1 MHSHTMQPPAPQAL
15 PRAPESV
22 VQGGGPATG
31 LYAGSPQLIDWS
43 GLQGAFQRSALWRR
57 FHHKRWHY
65 VALATEQCFVGLAI
79 VDLGWTNTA
88 FAYVFD
94 RHARKLL
101 IDFSQDGLPGL
112 TAQVGDCP
120 AQGALSWFSHIG
132 SHMRYEHLGGSHYR
146 LQVDIRKGLHIEAEI
161 DSAHAAP
168 FACAIGP
175 IGEGGCAHST
185 VKSSALSVT
194 GSVKVG
200 ATVFDLAGGVASFD
214 YSNGLL
220 ARDTQWA
227 WASAHSPSVGF
238 NLQQG
243 YFGNQENV
251 LWLDGVP
258 IALGK
263 AHFAFDPQA
272 PLQPWTIHTDCGLL
286 NVQFQ
291 PEGARQQS
299 KNLLVAA
306 SYYIQPIGTFSG
318 TVRAAPNAPERA
330 VHALVGVTEDHRSRW

>member
-1 MHSHTMQPPAPQAL
+1 MAMRTPLVPTLSQAPA
-15 PRAPESV
+15 SV
-22 VQGGGPATG
+22 VQGGQPATG
-31 LYAGSPQLIDWS
+31 LYVGSPNHIDWS
-43 GLQGAFQRSALWRR
+43 GLRGGFHRSAIWRR

-65 VALATEQCFVGLAI
+65 LALATDQCFVGLAI

-94 RHARKLL
+94 RQQHTLL

-112 TAQVGDCP
+112 TAHVGDHP

-132 SHMRYEHLGGSHYR
+132 STLRYQHLEGSRYR
-146 LQVDIRKGLHIEAEI
+146 LRVAIRKGLQIDAEI
-161 DSAHAAP
+161 NSAHAAP

-175 IGEGGCAHST
+175 IADGGCAHST

-194 GSVKVG
+194 GVVTAGGK
-200 ATVFDLAGGVASFD
+200 TFDLADGVASFD

-220 ARDTQWA
+220 ARDTAWR

-243 YFGNQENV
+243 YFGNHENA
-251 LWLDGVP
+251 LWLDGEL
-258 IALGK
+258 IALGN
-263 AHFAFDPQA
+263 AHFAFDPKA
-272 PLQPWTIHTDCGLL
+272 PLEPWAIRTDDGLL
-286 NVQFQ
+286 DLQFH

-318 TVRAAPNAPERA
+318 TVRAAPSAPARA